1 MARSSTSLLL
11 PGVRGSSRNPPY
23 NVSKAGVISLTQ
35 GAGTGARSAQHQR
48 ERDMPRLA
56 VDAYVGAHHR
66 PRNAMTPNPGEK
78 TPARTLRGKCSEDN
92 SPRQGADARRH
103 RQPCRLPSFRVRHE
117 HNRPVD
123 KRQRRP
129 AHELGAGNQT
139 LDRRVG
145 AAGTRPPICEH
156 EPSDDTTRKTS
167 PSPTRLSSHD
177 LLRNSAIFIRC
188 MFDDA
193 ELPEI
198 DAEQLH
204 FEDCSLRRV
213 NFFNLACDD
222 LTIENSRLQGARFD
236 KADIRE
242 ATLRGCEFTSATFR
256 EARLNLSCIEN
267 CDMSLCNLDGAN
279 LFAADLTGSRFR
291 TVDFS
296 QARMDAVTIDN
307 ADFSMAT
314 VRFKRF
320 VDGRLKGVNFTETD
334 LSGTDFSGTV
344 FEGCHLTGAVVTDQT
359 RFDRA
364 DLRGAYISGSGLEV
378 ASLKGT
384 VMSAQQAST
393 LLFER
398 FGIVVAES

>member
-1 MARSSTSLLL
+1 MQLTDISSHQTV
-11 PGVRGSSRNPPY
+11 PHEN
-23 NVSKAGVISLTQ
+23 LTITD
-35 GAGTGARSAQHQR
+35 AAQ
-48 ERDMPRLA
+48 
-56 VDAYVGAHHR
+56 
-66 PRNAMTPNPGEK
+66 
-78 TPARTLRGKCSEDN
+78 
-92 SPRQGADARRH
+92 
-103 RQPCRLPSFRVRHE
+103 F
-117 HNRPVD
+117 
-123 KRQRRP
+123 
-129 AHELGAGNQT
+129 
-139 LDRRVG
+139 
-145 AAGTRPPICEH
+145 
-156 EPSDDTTRKTS
+156 
-167 PSPTRLSSHD
+167 HD
-177 LLRNSAIFIRC
+177 LLRNSASFIRC
-188 MFDDA
+188 IFDDA

-204 FEDCSLRRV
+204 FEECSMRRV
-213 NFFNLACDD
+213 NFFNLA
-222 LTIENSRLQGARFD
+222 RRPHH
-236 KADIRE
+236 RE
-242 ATLRGCEFTSATFR
+242 LAPAGRPLRQSGHTRGDPAKFTSATFR
-256 EARLNLSCIEN
+256 EARLNLSRIEN

-320 VDGRLKGVNFTETD
+320 VDSRLKGVNFTETD
-334 LSGTDFSGTV
+334 LTGTDFSGTV

-378 ASLKGT
+378 ASLKGAI
-384 VMSAQQAST
+384 MSVQQAST